1 MFFETDE
8 LLADEINENDAERF
22 YEICNQR
29 FVLKWMKDWE
39 HDLAEIKDLIK
50 YFIKGYKVKNPYK
63 HPFCLALRMKSTQ
76 ELIGICGFGT
86 KEELDN
92 EVEICY
98 FIDEKYSN
106 KGYMGQVVKNA
117 IEFYFK
123 MVDKDYLCALV
134 DDENINS
141 VKILIKNGFKKVE
154 TNDRIKKSYYK
165 LLKERK

>member
-8 LLADEINENDAERF
+8 LIIDEIKENDSKRF
-22 YEICNQR
+22 YEICNQN

-39 HDLAEIKDLIK
+39 HNLEEIKELIN
-50 YFIKGYKVKNPYK
+50 YFVIGYEIRNPYT
-63 HPFCLALRMKSTQ
+63 HPFCLAIRIKTTQ

-117 IEFYFK
+117 IEIYFK
-123 MVDKDYLCALV
+123 MVDKDYLYALV

-141 VKILIKNGFKKVE
+141 IKILMKNGFKKIE
-154 TNDRIKKSYYK
+154 QNNRIKKSYYK
-165 LLKERK
+165 LSKK